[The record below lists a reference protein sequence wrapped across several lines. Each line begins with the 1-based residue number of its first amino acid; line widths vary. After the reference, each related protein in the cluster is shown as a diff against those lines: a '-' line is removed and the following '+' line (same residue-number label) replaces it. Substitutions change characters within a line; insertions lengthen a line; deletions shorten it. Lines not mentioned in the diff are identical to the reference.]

1 MTKTGRND
9 PCPCGSGKKYKKCC
23 LRPEDD
29 IAPVGVYRLPFGAV
43 TDTYPGDLI
52 LKDIYKKS
60 KEFRNFYDSEK
71 GKLPSRLFWLKANPA
86 IATSL
91 SYCIGQKG
99 KFARL
104 TTKGKT
110 DYLLILDNIPP
121 KVEDIVTI
129 AHELMH
135 CIVFDESYPGV
146 GVANT
151 KDIPYEY
158 QRANAVIAAK
168 LTSMLH
174 DILVDSRLLNYG
186 FDYNDLL
193 KAKYLGH
200 IRSYKGESEASLDR
214 INTLLTLFEF
224 VLANLQGKM
233 ILGED
238 KTYSN
243 QYRDD
248 FKEIFPNIA
257 KEGDI
262 LIDMIE
268 LIGYDTP
275 DKVKALLQEIMEK
288 YGLVEGFVLEQEMIT

>member
-23 LRPEDD
+23 LRPENH
-29 IAPVGVYRLPFGAV
+29 ISPIGVYRLPFGAV

-52 LKDIYKKS
+52 LEDLYKKS
-60 KEFRNFYDSEK
+60 KEFRVFYDSEK
-71 GKLPSRLFWLKANPA
+71 DKLPRNIFWLKADPA
-86 IATSL
+86 IASSL
-91 SYCIGQKG
+91 SYSIGQKG

-104 TTKGKT
+104 ISTRNT
-110 DYLLILDNIPP
+110 DNLLILDNIPP
-121 KVEDIVTI
+121 KAGDIFVV

-135 CIVFDESYPGV
+135 CIVFSEGYPGV
-146 GVANT
+146 GVVMT
-151 KDIPYEY
+151 KDIPPEN
-158 QRANAVIAAK
+158 QRANAVVAAK
-168 LTSMLH
+168 LTSIIH
-174 DILVDSRLLNYG
+174 DMLVDSRLINYG
-186 FDYNDLL
+186 FGDSDLL
-193 KAKYLGH
+193 KAKYSGY
-200 IRSYKGESEASLDR
+200 IRSYKGYSEASFDR
-214 INTLLTLFEF
+214 INRLLTLFEF

-238 KTYSN
+238 KTYFN

-268 LIGYDTP
+268 SIGYDTP
-275 DKVKALLQEIMEK
+275 EKVKAVLQEIMGK